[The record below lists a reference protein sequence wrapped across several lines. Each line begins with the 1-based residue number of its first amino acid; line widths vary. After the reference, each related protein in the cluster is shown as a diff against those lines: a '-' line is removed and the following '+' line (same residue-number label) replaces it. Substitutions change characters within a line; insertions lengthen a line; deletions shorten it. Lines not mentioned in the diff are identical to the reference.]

1 LEKIYLEKK
10 EKNKMVKAFDEI
22 IKDINDTD
30 FSKRKSLVRQK
41 TISGVKYQVRP
52 RFYYGDVCGWDIYE
66 NGEKV
71 YFLLVDPIFGPTPEK
86 VLEMWINGSLKN
98 EN

>member
-1 LEKIYLEKK
+1 MLLKK
-10 EKNKMVKAFDEI
+10 EKNKMVKTPDEI
-22 IKDINDTD
+22 IKDINDAD
-30 FSKRKSLVRQK
+30 LSERKCLVRQK

-52 RFYYGDVCGWDIYE
+52 RFYYGNVCGWNIYE
-66 NGEKV
+66 NDKKV

>member
-1 LEKIYLEKK
+1 
-10 EKNKMVKAFDEI
+10 MVKAFDEI
-22 IKDINDTD
+22 IKDINDAD

-66 NGEKV
+66 NGEKM

>member
-1 LEKIYLEKK
+1 
-10 EKNKMVKAFDEI
+10 MVKAFDEI